1 MNKSQKSSERSS
13 SLCSSLEEKRKKIP
27 SEILELK
34 KKLRLNDDEFK

>member
-13 SLCSSLEEKRKKIP
+13 SLSSSLEEKRKKIP
-27 SEILELK
+27 KEILELK